1 MPDST
6 LAINCTDHNRPAVF
20 FSSKLNSWRCFLCMM
35 NQEGLVY
42 VDKQYKKDMEDYEA
56 IKSMTHRTVLENTP
70 SMTMITV
77 WKSQIRNTL
86 V

>member
-1 MPDST
+1 
-6 LAINCTDHNRPAVF
+6 
-20 FSSKLNSWRCFLCMM
+20 MM
-35 NQEGLVY
+35 SQEGIIN
-42 VDKQYKKDMEDYEA
+42 VDKQLKHDMDDYEA
-56 IKSMTHRTVLENTP
+56 IKSMTHGVVLENTH